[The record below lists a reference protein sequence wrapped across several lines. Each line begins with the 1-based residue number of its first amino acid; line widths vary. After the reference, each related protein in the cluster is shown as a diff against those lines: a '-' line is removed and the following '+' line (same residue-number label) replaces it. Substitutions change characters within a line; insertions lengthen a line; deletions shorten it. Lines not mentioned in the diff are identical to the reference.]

1 MNTDLG
7 GGFSGH
13 LGLPHMSF
21 HLRDLFQSWGL
32 WLLLIVSH
40 KRVATSLRPTG
51 TIQGVQGC
59 WATGWHLSSGRK
71 EREEKEG
78 DRGLFLDNS
87 SDLRILEIWVLLL
100 TQKVPRICWRR
111 ENTPTEAPICFPFWN
126 SGPKMSQ
133 PRLQTPE
140 EWQPTTASAHE
151 QHTNYTF
158 WERVGISEPFVSK
171 EWPHSLFSSTTL
183 AIFLLTFLCPGR
195 DITLQ
200 VLSYDPPSPEH
211 LGVSYFLNQASIY
224 HIKIRNLSI

>member
-21 HLRDLFQSWGL
+21 CLRDLFQSRGL
-32 WLLLIVSH
+32 WLLLIASH

-59 WATGWHLSSGRK
+59 WATGWYLSSGRK
-71 EREEKEG
+71 EREKEKEG
-78 DRGLFLDNS
+78 DRGLFLDSS

-100 TQKVPRICWRR
+100 RR
-111 ENTPTEAPICFPFWN
+111 YLEFPFWN

-140 EWQPTTASAHE
+140 EWQPTRASAHE
-151 QHTNYTF
+151 QHTNYTL

-200 VLSYDPPSPEH
+200 VLSYDTPSPEH
-211 LGVSYFLNQASIY
+211 LDVSYFLSQASIY